1 MFVKDLIFFLFLCF
15 ALFSNVHAQTVRVA
29 VYNEPPFAEYKDG
42 QFTGE
47 NIELARLFADS
58 INADVVFLACPFVR
72 CMSLVKKGE
81 ADMIFG
87 VKRTAAREKDYA
99 FLDQPYTIQHFP
111 LQFYTLKSR
120 QIKIDQY
127 EDLSG
132 LVVGTVRGS
141 VYYPDFDRDNQLT
154 KVSVTSS
161 QQLLEL
167 LMKQRIDTFIERED
181 SLLPLLRQD
190 NKYQKQIVPNKYMY
204 DKQVDVHLALSKR
217 SFIYQYRD
225 QLSYNLQQ
233 FLTNGDIDRVLA
245 RTDKKHQADY

>member
-1 MFVKDLIFFLFLCF
+1 MFVKDLIFLLILCCSISF
-15 ALFSNVHAQTVRVA
+15 NAQAQTVRVA
-29 VYNEPPFAEYKDG
+29 VYNEPPFSEYKDG
-42 QFTGE
+42 KFTGE
-47 NIELARLFADS
+47 NIELAHLFADS
-58 INADVVFLACPFVR
+58 INADVVFLACPFIR

-87 VKRTAAREKDYA
+87 VKRTKEREKDYA

-120 QIKIDQY
+120 PIKIDQY

-141 VYYPDFDRDNQLT
+141 VYYPDFDKDAQLT

-167 LMKQRIDTFIERED
+167 LMKRRIDTFIERED
-181 SLLPLLRQD
+181 SLLPLLQKD
-190 NKYQKQIVPNKYMY
+190 EDYQNQIVSNKYMY

-233 FLTNGDIDRVLA
+233 FLSNGDIDKVTA